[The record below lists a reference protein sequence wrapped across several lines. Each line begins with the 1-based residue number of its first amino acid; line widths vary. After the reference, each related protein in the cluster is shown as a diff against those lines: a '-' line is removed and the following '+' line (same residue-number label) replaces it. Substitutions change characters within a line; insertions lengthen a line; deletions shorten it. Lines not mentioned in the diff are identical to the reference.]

1 MSLFSIKNPSV
12 NPAVELLDAMG
23 APARTFL
30 FDVEFLLSDNF
41 SASMKNFHWFVKS
54 IDRPKY
60 EFQYTEVNQ
69 YGFRHQ
75 ILTGIRMGELRIEF
89 IDDSTN
95 SVVSW
100 LRGVLD
106 LYSPKINDRHKAP
119 NQVPLMDRKGFD
131 VASIRPMG
139 RGAGEQVIKTI
150 KIHQYAGIN
159 SDGTGRGKIR
169 TWSFD
174 HPQITSFDLDQQ
186 ATENDAMSG
195 LIVGFNF
202 ENAYLEG
209 GVNEYPDR
217 PDDPLRGV
225 SDLTFA
231 FNSSDGTLL
240 GGLLGIAGVDKS
252 LLEVGGGFGLGSLG
266 GALLENAAGTIV
278 TAGAGAFNS
287 ITDSLGPQN
296 LTSKVQKFRND
307 SVPPVAVPDTST
319 VTAAVPTAAEQAEA
333 VAKLP
338 DLPPVIPT

>member
-12 NPAVELLDAMG
+12 NPAAELLNAMPT
-23 APARTFL
+23 PARAFL
-30 FDVEFLLSDNF
+30 FDVEFLLNEKLF
-41 SASMKNFHWFVKS
+41 SSKLNNFHWFVKN

-60 EFQYTEVNQ
+60 EFQYTEINQ

-75 ILTGIRMGELRIEF
+75 VLTGIRMGELRIEF
-89 IDDSTN
+89 IDDSSN
-95 SVVSW
+95 KVVSW

-106 LYSPKINDRHKAP
+106 LSSPKINDRHKAP
-119 NQVPLMDRKGFD
+119 NQIPLMDRKGFETS
-131 VASIRPMG
+131 SIRPIG
-139 RGAGEQVIKTI
+139 RGAGEQIIKTI

-169 TWSFD
+169 TWTFD

-186 ATENDAMSG
+186 STENDAMSG
-195 LIVGFNF
+195 LVVGFNF
-202 ENAYLEG
+202 ENAFLEG

-217 PDDPLRGV
+217 VDDPLRGL

-231 FNSSDGTLL
+231 FL
-240 GGLLGIAGVDKS
+240 GGGEIVSGALGLFGVDKS

-266 GALLENAAGTIV
+266 GALLARAGGTIV
-278 TAGAGAFNS
+278 TAGTGAFNA

-307 SVPPVAVPDTST
+307 TVPPVEIPDTST
-319 VTAAVPTAAEQAEA
+319 VTAAVPNAAAQAEA
-333 VAKLP
+333 AAKLP